1 MSSLTRT
8 MHGLGTAAL
17 LVLVGCGDAGSLDDG
32 ADDAFPDASPCDVTI
47 VFDPSEPLLGIH
59 PQIRATA
66 ETTLPGVFDYQW
78 EVFHDGSVAFEP
90 AQAGSYRAIRFDAPE
105 TGVYSVRVTVPG
117 CGFDERDVTVTDPNA
132 AFVDL
137 RMRVIPPPGLPVP
150 PIDKIQRVFGG
161 GDKTITAYFERGLDM
176 QTHVTDGT
184 NPVEAYLRFAP
195 VSQPDAVIEAFT
207 LLGNVNARL
216 LSQRHRVL
224 VIPVSQAFAPL
235 RVDDWTPIQPPDFVV
250 SAGLPI
256 SGSIVDSAGDPI
268 ANATIQ
274 LVVDG
279 VPSTYATTAANGAFT
294 ARATVRTGPTTIAV
308 TPPPSSGLPR
318 LSVTTSA
325 LDLTQSLVITYGA
338 TPTRD
343 VAGVQTAPNASVV
356 FTGSF
361 DAGTIRTG
369 AATVTARGSVRAATT
384 SNPSGGLASVRVP
397 GVLLTA
403 VISDAER
410 TSLTTV
416 DLTTAVPTTLA
427 APAMTPFSTI
437 IEMPAGGPV
446 AGAELEAVPLGALAA
461 AGVQPVRF
469 IANASG
475 VVTGSLVAGA
485 RYQLRFHDPRGRAST
500 RVVETEAD
508 AVAASYPLVK
518 ALTLYGEL
526 LLSDSDAAV
535 DGAIVQILCGECSGV
550 DRHRP
555 LVETVTRGGE
565 FRATVPDVGV
575 Q

>member
-1 MSSLTRT
+1 MR
-8 MHGLGTAAL
+8 GLGTIAL
-17 LVLVGCGDAGSLDDG
+17 MVLVGCGDAGSIDDG
-32 ADDAFPDASPCDVTI
+32 GDNDGILPDASPCDVTI
-47 VFDPSEPLLGIH
+47 VFDPPEPLLGMH

-66 ETTLPGVFDYQW
+66 ETTSPGVFDYQW
-78 EVFHDGSVAFEP
+78 EVFHDGSVDFEP
-90 AQAGSYRAIRFDAPE
+90 AQAGSFRAIRFDAPE

-117 CGFDERDVTVTDPNA
+117 CGFDDRDISVVDPDA
-132 AFVDL
+132 AYVDL
-137 RMRVIPPPGLPVP
+137 RMRVIPPPGLQVP

-207 LLGNVNARL
+207 HLGTVNARL

-250 SAGLPI
+250 TAGLPI
-256 SGSIVDSAGDPI
+256 SGSIVDGAGDPI
-268 ANATIQ
+268 ANATLQ

-279 VPSTYATTAANGAFT
+279 VPSTYATTAANGTFT

-308 TPPPSSGLPR
+308 TPPASSGLPR

-325 LDLTQSLVITYGA
+325 LDLTQALVIAYDA

-343 VAGVQTAPNASVV
+343 VAGMQTVPNARVV

-369 AATVTARGSVRAATT
+369 SATVTARGSVRTTTT
-384 SNPSGGLASVRVP
+384 SSASGALASVRVP
-397 GVLLTA
+397 GELLTA
-403 VISDAER
+403 VITDAAR
-410 TSLTTV
+410 TSLATI
-416 DLTTAVPTTLA
+416 DLTTAVPPMLP
-427 APAMTPFSTI
+427 APAPTLFSTTV
-437 IEMPAGGPV
+437 EMPAGGPV
-446 AGAELEAVPLGALAA
+446 AGAALEAVPLGALAA

-469 IANASG
+469 TANASG
-475 VVTGSLVAGA
+475 VIAGSLVAGA
-485 RYQLRFHDPRGRAST
+485 RYQLRFHDPHGRAST

-526 LLSDSDAAV
+526 VLSDSDAAL
-535 DGAIVQILCGECSGV
+535 DGAIVQILCGECSGA
-550 DRHRP
+550 DRDRP
-555 LVETVTRGGE
+555 LVETVSVGGE
-565 FRATVPDVGV
+565 FRASVPDVGV